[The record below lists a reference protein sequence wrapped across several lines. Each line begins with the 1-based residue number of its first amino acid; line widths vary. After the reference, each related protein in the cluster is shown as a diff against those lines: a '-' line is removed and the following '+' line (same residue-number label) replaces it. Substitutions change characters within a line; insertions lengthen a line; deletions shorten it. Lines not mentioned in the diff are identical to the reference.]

1 MHRRGPTPEG
11 LEGGPNLGRNNKVVL
26 LSFLLLRL
34 RGLQLLSAAD
44 KTTPA
49 ASADP
54 AYVVGKARSW
64 CCFVN
69 SGGRETSVSQVRM
82 FGRLAFGLTVFVFR
96 LASALAVLFVFTM
109 LQEPPKSA
117 ASDNSRFIAASLGN
131 DTGAFGDELSR
142 PSTDRANSSRETQG
156 HAEEIETAQSITT
169 PEPRSSE
176 APAAAVPPARRGL
189 TPAEVTAYTA
199 LARAK
204 IQQGDIAAARRL
216 LERASDSDDADALL
230 ALAETY
236 DPGMLAQWGVIGV
249 KPNVELA
256 KTLYNRAGVRGA
268 KRAKERLLAIQK

>member
-1 MHRRGPTPEG
+1 
-11 LEGGPNLGRNNKVVL
+11 
-26 LSFLLLRL
+26 
-34 RGLQLLSAAD
+34 
-44 KTTPA
+44 
-49 ASADP
+49 
-54 AYVVGKARSW
+54 
-64 CCFVN
+64 
-69 SGGRETSVSQVRM
+69 M

-109 LQEPPKSA
+109 LQEGPKSE
-117 ASDNSRFIAASLGN
+117 ASDTSHFVAASLGN

-156 HAEEIETAQSITT
+156 HAEIETAQSITT

-216 LERASDSDDADALL
+216 LERASDSDDADALF

-236 DPGMLAQWGVIGV
+236 DPRMLAQWGVIGV

-256 KTLYNRAGVRGA
+256 KTLYNKAGVRGA

>member
-1 MHRRGPTPEG
+1 
-11 LEGGPNLGRNNKVVL
+11 
-26 LSFLLLRL
+26 
-34 RGLQLLSAAD
+34 
-44 KTTPA
+44 
-49 ASADP
+49 
-54 AYVVGKARSW
+54 
-64 CCFVN
+64 
-69 SGGRETSVSQVRM
+69 M
-82 FGRLAFGLTVFVFR
+82 FGRLAFALTMFVFR
-96 LASALAVLFVFTM
+96 LAFALAVLFVFTM
-109 LQEPPKSA
+109 LQEPPKSEV
-117 ASDNSRFIAASLGN
+117 SDTSRFVAASLGN

-156 HAEEIETAQSITT
+156 HAEEIETAQSIP
-169 PEPRSSE
+169 PEPQASE
-176 APAAAVPPARRGL
+176 GPAAAVPTARRGL

-236 DPGMLAQWGVIGV
+236 DPRMLAQWGVIGV

-256 KTLYNRAGVRGA
+256 KTLYNKAGVRGA